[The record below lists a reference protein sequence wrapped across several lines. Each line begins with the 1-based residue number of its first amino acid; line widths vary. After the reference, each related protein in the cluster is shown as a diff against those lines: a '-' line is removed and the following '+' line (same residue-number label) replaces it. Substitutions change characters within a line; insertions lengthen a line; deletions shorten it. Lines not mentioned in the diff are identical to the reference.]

1 MDHYNQF
8 PHLQPVVDYCLHQE
22 EVFLHQEEG
31 LDPLVQVDILVQL
44 DYLHNLLVF
53 VLLQQKVVGLHIN
66 QGLNIEVKLN
76 LMDHYNQFPHL
87 QEEVPGL
94 LVHRFEDNQEHKG
107 YHHNL
112 DLVLFHLEEVGGQL
126 VNMQGHLDFHRNSF
140 LQIR

>member
-1 MDHYNQF
+1 M
-8 PHLQPVVDYCLHQE
+8 
-22 EVFLHQEEG
+22 FLRQEEG
-31 LDPLVQVDILVQL
+31 LDPLDQVDILVQL
-44 DYLHNLLVF
+44 DYLHNLLAF

-66 QGLNIEVKLN
+66 QGLNIGVKLN
-76 LMDHYNQFPHL
+76 LMDHCNQFPHP

-94 LVHRFEDNQEHKG
+94 LVHHFEDNQEHKG

-140 LQIR
+140 LQIL